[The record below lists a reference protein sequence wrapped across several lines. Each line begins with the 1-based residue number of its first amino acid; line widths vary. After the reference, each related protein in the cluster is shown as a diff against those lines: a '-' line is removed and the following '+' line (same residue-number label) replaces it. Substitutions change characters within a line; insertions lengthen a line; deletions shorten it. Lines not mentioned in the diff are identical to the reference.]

1 MALSVGDSKKRL
13 NEFFLN
19 NHFLNNIFSN
29 ILIVSILIVFLNIFL
44 IYYHTDIEEGFIKL
58 GIWSLLGTILLL
70 LMHNKTIKLYH
81 NKKIKGEAE
90 EEFKNMMEKNTNEL
104 IAKGEIDNEV
114 RGRNE
119 IESDII
125 KFLDR

>member
-19 NHFLNNIFSN
+19 NNFLKNIFSN

-44 IYYHTDIEEGFIKL
+44 IYYHTDITEGYIKL
-58 GIWSLLGTILLL
+58 GIWSLLGTLLLL
-70 LMHNKTIKLYH
+70 LMHNKTIKIYH
-81 NKKIKGEAE
+81 EKKVRGERE
-90 EEFKNMMEKNTNEL
+90 EEFKNMMENNTNEL
-104 IAKGEIDNEV
+104 IAKGEIDSDI

>member
-1 MALSVGDSKKRL
+1 MTLSVGDSKKRL

-19 NHFLNNIFSN
+19 NSFLNNIFSN
-29 ILIVSILIVFLNIFL
+29 ILIVSILIVFLNIIL
-44 IYYHTDIEEGFIKL
+44 IYFHTDIYEGFIKL
-58 GIWSLLGTILLL
+58 GIWSLLGTLLLL

-81 NKKIKGEAE
+81 EKKAKGETE
-90 EEFKNMMEKNTNEL
+90 EEFKNMMENNTNEL
-104 IAKGEIDNEV
+104 IAKGEIDSEI

>member
-13 NEFFLN
+13 NEFFIN
-19 NHFLNNIFSN
+19 NRFLNNIFSD

-44 IYYHTDIEEGFIKL
+44 IYYHTDIDEGFIKL

-81 NKKIKGEAE
+81 ENKTKKDIR
-90 EEFKNMMEKNTNEL
+90 EEFKNMMDNNTNEL
-104 IAKGEIDNEV
+104 VAKGEIDSEV